1 MATVANQRRRR
12 TARKSETATAKKAT
26 AGKKMA
32 TVSATAT
39 GLSAKQAIQKVL
51 KREGAPLATKVIVER
66 VLATRGVSLKGAT
79 PAATI
84 AAILSTENKKAD
96 GLFVRT
102 DPGMYAL
109 RA

>member
-1 MATVANQRRRR
+1 MATATNQRRRR
-12 TARKSETATAKKAT
+12 SARKTGPAAKKTGTATT
-26 AGKKMA
+26 A
-32 TVSATAT
+32 AT
-39 GLSAKQAIQKVL
+39 GVSAKQAIVKVL
-51 KREGAPLATKVIVER
+51 KRESPLATKVIVER
-66 VLATRGVSLKGAT
+66 VLATRGVKLKGAT

>member
-12 TARKSETATAKKAT
+12 TARKSGPAAKKKTTTTAKKTTT
-26 AGKKMA
+26 A
-32 TVSATAT
+32 SAAT
-39 GLSAKQAIQKVL
+39 GLSAKQAIVKIL
-51 KREGAPLATKVIVER
+51 KREGAPLATKTIVER

-109 RA
+109 RS